1 MKKVL
6 RKSSCAVG
14 LRRQPTP
21 TNMNATDNQFAQIK
35 TGPETATY
43 LRRWNA
49 MCQKMNKSIK
59 TREPGS
65 AKVVNEMAKLNPTAS
80 AELLYEFRES
90 LRNEIKANYK

>member
-1 MKKVL
+1 VL
-6 RKSSCAVG
+6 HKCNGGVG

-21 TNMNATDNQFAQIK
+21 TMTNTDNQFAQIK
-35 TGPETATY
+35 TGPETAIY

-90 LRNEIKANYK
+90 LRNEIKANYA